1 MATRSETPALT
12 MWPVASMMTSRSAA
26 DPSCSKRR
34 AYPSASSVNGVG
46 FPVRSRPVRRGLA
59 EDRVPV
65 TLGDGAMP
73 GGETAPG
80 HPVSIYPSI
89 HLGLRGPA
97 VIAGAASDIAS

>member
-1 MATRSETPALT
+1 
-12 MWPVASMMTSRSAA
+12 
-26 DPSCSKRR
+26 
-34 AYPSASSVNGVG
+34 
-46 FPVRSRPVRRGLA
+46 VRRGLA
-59 EDRVPV
+59 EDHVPV